1 MNIHQKYRSEKL
13 DDIFCY
19 FMKTILR
26 LEKTGIGSLPVE
38 FEGEEPVKGFLML
51 SMRLLTE
58 AEPPETTRLILQSEY
73 DYIVQSLHPDCGK
86 ILELQLIKN
95 LSEHMRF
102 DENDYEYL
110 LQTENLW
117 QDKANAYACRT
128 FYGNLPPKVQKRGG
142 YDKILSHMP
151 EEMLDLDNY

>member
-58 AEPPETTRLILQSEY
+58 AEPPETTRLITLCRVF
-73 DYIVQSLHPDCGK
+73 IRTAG
-86 ILELQLIKN
+86 
-95 LSEHMRF
+95 RF
-102 DENDYEYL
+102 
-110 LQTENLW
+110 W
-117 QDKANAYACRT
+117 SC
-128 FYGNLPPKVQKRGG
+128 
-142 YDKILSHMP
+142 S
-151 EEMLDLDNY
+151 